1 MSQDIPEIEE
11 TGKLNFITSIWIVPF
26 IALIIAGWLGYQHF
40 AKRGP
45 EIKIIFPKNEGLVAG
60 QSVVKFRN
68 VPVGKV
74 INIYPEEETGV
85 IVVVRMN
92 SKISKPY
99 LTEYAKFWIVKPEVG
114 LSGISGLDTLISG
127 TYMNIHSKAG
137 GKKFKEKFIGLT
149 QPYRDS
155 MEGEYFHLISANA
168 DNVSVGMP
176 IYYKNIKVG
185 EVEYLNLG
193 LDNKNVDVIVFI
205 NKQYVP
211 YIHDDSK
218 FWIKNMMNIDF
229 AKGNLDINIA
239 PLNFM
244 LQGGIVFSSSGEDKN
259 SAVAYN
265 HIFPLY
271 KSKTLAESTP
281 IGSVTKAIKKFMLL
295 TDVSIANLRVQAPVR
310 FDGFDIGWVDDI
322 KLSYSK
328 TLHKMLGEIIINI
341 DTSVFEDKHETNVSG
356 VMMKSSGLDNLHQA
370 VEEGLRAKISALDPI
385 TGMLFVDLTFNH
397 KDGNG
402 TIIKGSKYVQ
412 LPIASQSSAGI
423 MASMTQILD
432 KLNNL
437 PLEKLLESVN
447 KVVDDTA
454 APIAN
459 VNDILLDLKTTVKNL
474 NALTNK
480 KSFTEMPD
488 EVDKALKELTRTL
501 KTTKKVVRG
510 YGNDSILNKQLSHT
524 LEILTKTSKEMQVF
538 LRMLN
543 RKPDSLIFG
552 DN

>member
-1 MSQDIPEIEE
+1 MSKQIPEIEE
-11 TGKLNFITSIWIVPF
+11 SSKFNFITSIWIVPF

-45 EIKIIFPKNEGLVAG
+45 EVKIVFPKNEGLVAG
-60 QSVVKFRN
+60 QSLVKFRN

-74 INIYPEEETGV
+74 TKIHVDEETDGV
-85 IVVVRMN
+85 TVVVRMN
-92 SKISKPY
+92 TRRSKPY
-99 LTEYAKFWIVKPEVG
+99 LTEHARFWIVKPEVG
-114 LSGISGLDTLISG
+114 LSGVSGLDTLISG
-127 TYMNIHSKAG
+127 TYVNIYSKAG
-137 GKKFKEKFIGLT
+137 GKKFKDKFIGLT

-155 MEGEYFHLISANA
+155 IEGEYFHLISANA
-168 DNVSVGMP
+168 ENVSVGMP

-185 EVEYLNLG
+185 QVEYLNLG
-193 LDNKNVDVIVFI
+193 LDNKSVDVIVFI

-218 FWIKNMMNIDF
+218 FWIKNMVNIDF

-259 SAVAYN
+259 SYVAYN

-281 IGSVTKAIKKFMLL
+281 IGSVTKTIKKFMLL
-295 TDVSIANLRVQAPVR
+295 TDDSIANLRIDSPVR
-310 FDGFDIGWVDDI
+310 FDGFDIGRVSHME
-322 KLSYSK
+322 LSYDK
-328 TLHKMLGEIIINI
+328 NTHKMLGQVLVNI
-341 DTSVFEDKHETNVSG
+341 DISVFEDKHETN
-356 VMMKSSGLDNLHQA
+356 SSGELNFYKA
-370 VEEGLRAKISALDPI
+370 VEEGLRAKLVALDPI
-385 TGMLFVDLTFNH
+385 TGMLFIDLTFDH
-397 KDGNG
+397 QDGNG
-402 TIIKGSKYVQ
+402 SIVQGSKYVQ
-412 LPIASQSSAGI
+412 LPMTSQSSSGI
-423 MASMTQILD
+423 MTSMTQILD

-437 PLEKLLESVN
+437 PLEKLLASVN
-447 KVVDDTA
+447 KVVDDSA

-459 VNDILLDLKTTVKNL
+459 ANEVLIDLKKTIENI
-474 NALTNK
+474 NALTSK
-480 KSFTEMPD
+480 KSFEVLPD
-488 EVDKALKELTRTL
+488 ELNKAIKSITRTL
-501 KTTKKVVRG
+501 KSTEKVVKG
-510 YGNDSILNKQLSHT
+510 YARDPIEKRQLVET
-524 LEILTKTSKEMQVF
+524 LEILTKTSEEMQIF